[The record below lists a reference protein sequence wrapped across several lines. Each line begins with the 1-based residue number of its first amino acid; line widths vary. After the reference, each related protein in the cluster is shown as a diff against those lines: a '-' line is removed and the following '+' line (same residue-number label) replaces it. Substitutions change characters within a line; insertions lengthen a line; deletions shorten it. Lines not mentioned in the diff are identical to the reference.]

1 MNHKAI
7 FQLSP
12 VAAALAIALA
22 APLAHAAAPAAGS
35 LPGAFYT
42 DTSGTTYGGA
52 GDTATIVVNNSVGVV
67 QWGGTSANVTTPV
80 APTGVSNTVAGFNI
94 GPNATLAI
102 NNTSAGSGAILVSD
116 ITTNASQIFGNL
128 NSNTALFIANGN
140 GVIVGNSANIQTP
153 AGLAILGYQPNQS
166 SFTTEAGKVAIA
178 GSSQTN
184 NGALTV
190 QTGATINAGYMV
202 VAGNGAVNVGA
213 TPGVTSATGGTY
225 VAAGAG
231 VNLDTTAAPA
241 LGVTFNTAA
250 TVEFLATPTTLGIQQ
265 IVAGGN
271 LTIDG
276 NSHVL
281 LNASTT
287 SGNVIGGNLL
297 NHGDLILTNNANN
310 AITAPAS
317 TLSLTAQGQ
326 FASDGGIYDNDSGA
340 AGSSL
345 ALASAT
351 SNVLLGGVIRGAQNG
366 VAVSVGSV
374 NISAPQGSVIFDAAL
389 TAATSANS
397 VILFAANQVGIGVQ
411 SDLMTAAGVNQG
423 VGSITAPNAV
433 VTLVT
438 SNTVAKVNPALSSG
452 LGVVIG
458 NQGSVSANSVN
469 VSNATAAGNAGS
481 SLFNGNVSASTGFFY
496 TGDSFYQ
503 GTGATISTPF
513 AGFAYTGDL
522 TGGVSG
528 WTQSTDLYKNAVVIN
543 NYTAGTPT
551 TVSLFPLQLGANR
564 QNTNLLINGSATID
578 ATLPAVITPV
588 SQGTSITVNNAFK
601 PSNLFVRT
609 AGGNMKLTPNDG
621 ASNFYWPGALY
632 LSTVAPGKLAQVAPI
647 VGGGSISVAGT
658 VNGSISNAVPMNL
671 GPGYGV
677 FLMTN
682 SAPGITTLVTNPG
695 SNVNVT
701 TTGRPS
707 FTNVVTSGGTATAYN
722 ATQTGNVLVFGNKL
736 TSAQVVDYTANVPNE

>member
-22 APLAHAAAPAAGS
+22 APLAHAAAPASGS

-42 DTSGTTYGGA
+42 DNAGATYTSPAANQGQISITGQY
-52 GDTATIVVNNSVGVV
+52 GVV
-67 QWGGTSANVTTPV
+67 QWGGTSANVTTAIT
-80 APTGVSNTVAGFNI
+80 APATGISTVAGFNI
-94 GPNATLAI
+94 GANATLGVDAATP
-102 NNTSAGSGAILVSD
+102 NGAVLLSD
-116 ITTNASQIFGNL
+116 ITTNASQIFGTLQSTNA
-128 NSNTALFIANGN
+128 TALFIANGN

-166 SFTTEAGKVAIA
+166 SFTTDAGKVTIA

-184 NGALTV
+184 NGAVTV

-213 TPGVTSATGGTY
+213 TPGLASATGGTY

-231 VNLDTTAAPA
+231 VDLDTAAVPT
-241 LGVTFNTAA
+241 LGATFNTAA

-287 SGNVIGGNLL
+287 SGNVIGGDLL
-297 NHGDLILTNNANN
+297 NHGDLILTDNANN
-310 AITAPAS
+310 ATTAPAS
-317 TLSLTAQGQ
+317 SLSLTAQGQ
-326 FASDGGIYDNDSGA
+326 FASDGGIYDNDSGIG
-340 AGSSL
+340 GSLS
-345 ALASAT
+345 LASAT
-351 SNVLLGGVIRGAQNG
+351 SNVLLGGVIRGSQNS
-366 VAVSVGSV
+366 VAVSASTV
-374 NISAPQGSVIFDAAL
+374 NISALNGSVIFDAAL
-389 TAATSANS
+389 TAATSANI
-397 VILFAANQVGIGVQ
+397 VNLFAANQVGIGVQ

-423 VGSITAPNAV
+423 VGSITAPNASV
-433 VTLVT
+433 NLVT

-458 NQGSVSANSVN
+458 NQGSVSASAVN
-469 VSNATAAGNAGS
+469 VGNATAAGNAGS

-543 NYTAGTPT
+543 APAGGTG
-551 TVSLFPLQLGANR
+551 VQLNPLQLGTNR
-564 QNTNLLINGSATID
+564 QNTNLLINGSASIQ
-578 ATLPAVITPV
+578 ANLPAVITPV

-609 AGGNMKLTPNDG
+609 AGGNMTLTPNDG
-621 ASNFYWPGALY
+621 LSNFYWPGALY
-632 LSTVAPGKLAQVAPI
+632 LSTVAPGMLAQVAPI

-658 VNGSISNAVPMNL
+658 ATGSISNAVPMNL

-707 FTNVVTSGGTATAYN
+707 FTNVVSTGGTATAYN
-722 ATQTGNVLVFGNKL
+722 ATQTGNVLVFGNEL

>member
-42 DTSGTTYGGA
+42 DNTGATYTSAVANQGQISITGQY
-52 GDTATIVVNNSVGVV
+52 GVV
-67 QWGGTSANVTTPV
+67 QWGGTSANVTTV
-80 APTGVSNTVAGFNI
+80 ISAPATGISTVAGFNI
-94 GPNATLAI
+94 GANATLGV
-102 NNTSAGSGAILVSD
+102 SAATANGAVLLSD

-128 NSNTALFIANGN
+128 TSTNSTAVFIANGN
-140 GVIVGNSANIQTP
+140 GVIVGNSANIKTP

-166 SFTTEAGKVAIA
+166 SFTNDAGKVTIA

-184 NGALTV
+184 NGAVTV

-213 TPGVTSATGGTY
+213 TPSVGSTSGGTY
-225 VAAGAG
+225 VAAGSG
-231 VNLDTTAAPA
+231 VLLDTTAAPT
-241 LGVTFNTAA
+241 LGTTFNTAA

-287 SGNVIGGNLL
+287 TGNVIGGNLL
-297 NHGDLILTNNANN
+297 NHGDLILTDNANN
-310 AITAPAS
+310 ATTTPAS
-317 TLSLTAQGQ
+317 SLSLTAQGQ

-340 AGSSL
+340 VGGSLS
-345 ALASAT
+345 LASAT
-351 SNVLLGGVIRGAQNG
+351 SNVLLGGVIRGAQNS
-366 VAVSVGSV
+366 VAVSVGQV
-374 NISAPQGSVIFDAAL
+374 NISATKGSVIFDAAL
-389 TAATSANS
+389 TAATSATS
-397 VILFAANQVGIGVQ
+397 VILYAANQVGIGVA

-423 VGSITAPNAV
+423 VGSITAPAAAV
-433 VTLVT
+433 LLTT
-438 SNTVAKVNPALSSG
+438 TNTVAKVNPALSSG
-452 LGVVIG
+452 LGVVVG
-458 NQGSVSANSVN
+458 NQGSIAAQIVSVQ
-469 VSNATAAGNAGS
+469 NAQAAGNAGS

-503 GTGATISTPF
+503 GTGASISTPL

-543 NYTAGTPT
+543 APAGGTA
-551 TVSLFPLQLGANR
+551 VQLVPLQLGTNR
-564 QNTNLLINGSATID
+564 QNTNLLINGSATIK

-609 AGGNMKLTPNDG
+609 AGGNMILTGNDG
-621 ASNFYWPGALY
+621 VNNFYWPGALY
-632 LSTVAPGKLAQVAPI
+632 LSTVAPGMLAQVAPI
-647 VGGGSISVAGT
+647 VGGGSIGGVS
-658 VNGSISNAVPMNL
+658 SISNAVPMNL

-682 SAPGITTLVTNPG
+682 SAPSITTLVTNPG

-707 FTNVVTSGGTATAYN
+707 FTNVVTTGGTATAYN

>member
-42 DTSGTTYGGA
+42 DNASATYTSPAANQGQISIQGTY
-52 GDTATIVVNNSVGVV
+52 GVV
-67 QWGGTSANVTTPV
+67 QWGGTSASVTTAIP
-80 APTGVSNTVAGFNI
+80 APTTGISTVAGFNI
-94 GPNATLAI
+94 GANATLGV
-102 NNTSAGSGAILVSD
+102 SAATANGAVLLSD

-128 NSNTALFIANGN
+128 TSTNSTAVFIANGN
-140 GVIVGNSANIQTP
+140 GVIVGNSANIKTP

-166 SFTTEAGKVAIA
+166 SFTNDAGKVTIA

-184 NGALTV
+184 NGAVTV

-213 TPGVTSATGGTY
+213 TPSVGSTSGGTY
-225 VAAGAG
+225 VAAGSG
-231 VNLDTTAAPA
+231 VLLDTTAAPT
-241 LGVTFNTAA
+241 LGTTFNTAA

-281 LNASTT
+281 LNASTAT
-287 SGNVIGGNLL
+287 ATGNVIGGNLL
-297 NHGDLILTNNANN
+297 NHGDLILTDNANN
-310 AITAPAS
+310 ATTAPAS
-317 TLSLTAQGQ
+317 SLSLTAQGQ
-326 FASDGGIYDNDSGA
+326 FASDGGIYDNDSVGG
-340 AGSSL
+340 GSLS
-345 ALASAT
+345 LASAT
-351 SNVLLGGVIRGAQNG
+351 SNVLLGGVIRGAQNS
-366 VAVSVGSV
+366 VAVSVGQV
-374 NISAPQGSVIFDAAL
+374 NISATKGSVIFDAAL
-389 TAATSANS
+389 TAATSATS
-397 VILFAANQVGIGVQ
+397 VNLFAANQVGIGVQ

-423 VGSITAPNAV
+423 VGSITAPAAAV
-433 VTLVT
+433 SLTT
-438 SNTVAKVNPALSSG
+438 TNTVAKVNPALSSG
-452 LGVVIG
+452 LGVVVG
-458 NQGSVSANSVN
+458 NQGSIAAQSVSVQ
-469 VSNATAAGNAGS
+469 NAQAAGNAGS
-481 SLFNGNVSASTGFFY
+481 SLFNGNVSASSSFSY

-503 GTGATISTPF
+503 GTGATISTPS
-513 AGFAYTGDL
+513 ATFAYTGDL

-543 NYTAGTPT
+543 APAGGT
-551 TVSLFPLQLGANR
+551 TVGLNPLQLGTNR
-564 QNTNLLINGSATID
+564 QNTNLLINGSATIQ
-578 ATLPAVITPV
+578 ANLPAVITPV

-609 AGGNMKLTPNDG
+609 AGGNMTLTGNDG

-632 LSTVAPGKLAQVAPI
+632 LSTVAPGMLAQVAPI
-647 VGGGSISVAGT
+647 VGGGSIGGVS
-658 VNGSISNAVPMNL
+658 SISNAVPMNL

-682 SAPGITTLVTNPG
+682 SAPSITTLVTNPG

-707 FTNVVTSGGTATAYN
+707 FTNVVTTGGTATAYN